1 MWFIILGIAGGAH
14 AAQNAPAANSR
25 YVIQGDTVYDK
36 KTDLTWQRC
45 SVGQRWAEGK
55 GCVGVIKTFT
65 FDDAQR
71 QGNGM
76 WRVPTKNELGTLID
90 QNRGRRL
97 TRGHFRIWILKSW
110 FIGPARLTR
119 LMASRLPG
127 TSISSSATPNTTT
140 TGALLTRFGW
150 CDADSDF
157 DPSRPI
163 CYSHYQKQPPKCW
176 PIFSVF
182 WVRSTSRFRFWM
194 AKQLCSSNAL
204 NTGVLNKVRSN
215 TYIRIA
221 RQNI

>member
-1 MWFIILGIAGGAH
+1 MLKLMLRGWMWFIILGIAGGAH

-90 QNRGRRL
+90 QNRKAQGQRP
-97 TRGHFRIWILKSW
+97 TIDAGAFPDMDLKKLVYW
-110 FIGPARLTR
+110 
-119 LMASRLPG
+119 
-127 TSISSSATPNTTT
+127 TSTS
-140 TGALLTRFGW
+140 
-150 CDADSDF
+150 
-157 DPSRPI
+157 DPSDGVSLAWDVNFFVGDSKYYDYR
-163 CYSHYQKQPPKCW
+163 S
-176 PIFSVF
+176 FTNA
-182 WVRSTSRFRFWM
+182 VRLVR
-194 AKQLCSSNAL
+194 
-204 NTGVLNKVRSN
+204 TG
-215 TYIRIA
+215 
-221 RQNI
+221 Q